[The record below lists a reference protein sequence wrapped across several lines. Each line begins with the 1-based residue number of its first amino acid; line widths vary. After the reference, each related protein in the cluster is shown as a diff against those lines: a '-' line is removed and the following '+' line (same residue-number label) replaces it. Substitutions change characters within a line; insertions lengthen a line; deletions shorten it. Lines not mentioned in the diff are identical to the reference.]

1 VLRFLLGIGGAVLV
15 FWVLSSHTD
24 ELSGA
29 ESIFDHLRWAWLV
42 PALLVEAGSYVS
54 LALVQRRLLATG
66 GVDASLRTLTGI
78 TLASQAMI
86 NSVPAGSA
94 LAAVYGFRWFR
105 RLGANDSLAVWALIG
120 TVVVGVITLALVAA
134 GGLALATGY
143 GASLDL
149 VPVTVG
155 VLLVSVAVGALF
167 LYQRPQR
174 AVAMWAVRASRR
186 LTGRPLGDAEAR
198 VASFLVQVTAF
209 KPSKRVVA
217 SVLGW
222 GVGNWVFDC
231 ACFAFCF
238 LAVGAGIPWKGLL
251 LSYGAGQ
258 LAANLPI
265 TREPGE
271 HRRGG
276 VDLPVTQLL
285 GRTGGRMGGRRVAG
299 ARSSIRPMA
308 APRAVHSLAGR
319 WIDARRGGDR
329 WQRCSSGGA
338 VMGVGASV
346 VRSGRSRGGRRWR
359 CWLGASAL
367 VIGLG
372 SAAGCSTVHES
383 LGTSDS
389 PCYVAL
395 PTATAAVGVAGHFD
409 GVRLMTVSSLKF
421 PRLQTALKRAGIVS
435 GRVCLVA
442 FKGNFTSTTVSHPS
456 GRASGHLAV
465 VVLRYPNGSLVA
477 TVLFRKLPTKF
488 GHSHLG

>member
-1 VLRFLLGIGGAVLV
+1 MPDTVATEDSGPRRDTDATAVGMPAPRSAFRKVWPVLRFLLGIGGAVVV

-120 TVVVGVITLALVAA
+120 TVVVGVITLAVVAA

-186 LTGRPLGDAEAR
+186 VTGRPLGDAEAR
-198 VASFLVQVTAF
+198 VARFLVQVTAF
-209 KPSKRVVA
+209 RPSKRVVA

-265 TREPGE
+265 TPGGLGVVE
-271 HRRGG
+271 GSITIALVAFGG
-276 VDLPVTQLL
+276 SRLSTVEAVLIYRLL
-285 GRTGGRMGGRRVAG
+285 SFWAELVVGWAAAG
-299 ARSSIRPMA
+299 W
-308 APRAVHSLAGR
+308 LALG
-319 WIDARRGGDR
+319 
-329 WQRCSSGGA
+329 
-338 VMGVGASV
+338 
-346 VRSGRSRGGRRWR
+346 VRSGRWRRR
-359 CWLGASAL
+359 VRSTRPPVA
-367 VIGLG
+367 VVG
-372 SAAGCSTVHES
+372 STPDWAAIDGS
-383 LGTSDS
+383 
-389 PCYVAL
+389 VA
-395 PTATAAVGVAGHFD
+395 
-409 GVRLMTVSSLKF
+409 
-421 PRLQTALKRAGIVS
+421 RAGE
-435 GRVCLVA
+435 R
-442 FKGNFTSTTVSHPS
+442 
-456 GRASGHLAV
+456 
-465 VVLRYPNGSLVA
+465 
-477 TVLFRKLPTKF
+477 
-488 GHSHLG
+488 

>member
-1 VLRFLLGIGGAVLV
+1 
-15 FWVLSSHTD
+15 
-24 ELSGA
+24 
-29 ESIFDHLRWAWLV
+29 
-42 PALLVEAGSYVS
+42 LLVEAGSYVS

-120 TVVVGVITLALVAA
+120 TVVVGVITLAVVAA

-198 VASFLVQVTAF
+198 VARFLVQVTAF
-209 KPSKRVVA
+209 RPSKRVVA

-265 TREPGE
+265 TPGGLGVVE
-271 HRRGG
+271 GSITIALVAFGG
-276 VDLPVTQLL
+276 SRLSTVEAVLIYRLL
-285 GRTGGRMGGRRVAG
+285 SFWAELVVGWAAAG
-299 ARSSIRPMA
+299 W
-308 APRAVHSLAGR
+308 LALG
-319 WIDARRGGDR
+319 
-329 WQRCSSGGA
+329 
-338 VMGVGASV
+338 
-346 VRSGRSRGGRRWR
+346 VRSGRWRRR
-359 CWLGASAL
+359 VRSTRPPVAVVGSTPDGAA
-367 VIGLG
+367 IDG
-372 SAAGCSTVHES
+372 S
-383 LGTSDS
+383 
-389 PCYVAL
+389 VA
-395 PTATAAVGVAGHFD
+395 
-409 GVRLMTVSSLKF
+409 
-421 PRLQTALKRAGIVS
+421 RAGE
-435 GRVCLVA
+435 R
-442 FKGNFTSTTVSHPS
+442 
-456 GRASGHLAV
+456 
-465 VVLRYPNGSLVA
+465 
-477 TVLFRKLPTKF
+477 
-488 GHSHLG
+488 

>member
-1 VLRFLLGIGGAVLV
+1 MSLVRVTHMPDTVDTEDVVPRREADPISLGERGTRSGFRRVWPVLRFLLGIGGAAVV

-94 LAAVYGFRWFR
+94 LATVYGFRWFR
-105 RLGANDSLAVWALIG
+105 RLGANDSLAVWSLIG
-120 TVVVGVITLALVAA
+120 TVVVGVITLAVVAA

-155 VLLVSVAVGALF
+155 VLVVSVAVGALF
-167 LYQRPQR
+167 LYHRPQR
-174 AVAMWAVRASRR
+174 AVAMWALRTSRR
-186 LTGRPLGDAEAR
+186 LTGRPRGDAEAR
-198 VASFLVQVTAF
+198 VAGFLAQVTAF

-265 TREPGE
+265 TPGGLGVVE
-271 HRRGG
+271 GSITIALVAFGG
-276 VDLPVTQLL
+276 SRVSTVEAVLMYRLISFWAELVVGWAAAGWLAL
-285 GRTGGRMGGRRVAG
+285 G
-299 ARSSIRPMA
+299 
-308 APRAVHSLAGR
+308 
-319 WIDARRGGDR
+319 
-329 WQRCSSGGA
+329 
-338 VMGVGASV
+338 
-346 VRSGRSRGGRRWR
+346 VRSGRWQRRVR
-359 CWLGASAL
+359 STRPPVVA
-367 VIGLG
+367 VG
-372 SAAGCSTVHES
+372 SAPGAAIDGS
-383 LGTSDS
+383 
-389 PCYVAL
+389 VA
-395 PTATAAVGVAGHFD
+395 
-409 GVRLMTVSSLKF
+409 
-421 PRLQTALKRAGIVS
+421 RAGE
-435 GRVCLVA
+435 R
-442 FKGNFTSTTVSHPS
+442 
-456 GRASGHLAV
+456 
-465 VVLRYPNGSLVA
+465 
-477 TVLFRKLPTKF
+477 
-488 GHSHLG
+488 